1 MVNDNDDNNN
11 INDNI
16 PNYLDLKDKRIKIY
30 FSRRKELKYLMKN
43 INSRLDNSSQTFFL
57 TLYYMDLI
65 FTNNNLEK
73 IFYSHFYEW
82 NNYAIYN
89 DIQKNNYVLL
99 SLACLIIASKY
110 NENDPHVPSLSSY
123 INLLYEYSQRKYIF
137 NLPSIYLA
145 EVVVLKIL
153 KYKLNYYSV
162 YHYLLFFFTHGII
175 FKDTIKNSKYFQKAS
190 ERKILE
196 KIYIKSREIIDW
208 IIDDEK
214 FFNYYL
220 GKDNYIF
227 VVVLFLWSIEFI
239 LDININDKE
248 NIFKLCYN
256 INISESKKR
265 KIYDIINNWNN
276 AHKKKNNMA
285 SSIKTKSINN
295 KNSNEENKN
304 LISQQSTRNNNPK
317 YLINYSK
324 TLSSIKQGKVQQSQ
338 NLNNEDNFFKFYN
351 GLIQDELEK
360 FNSNYPTNNKFGYPT
375 SSKFKIYLKEAN
387 KNYKSNISYGP
398 NKRVYLNSNK
408 NLDNYELNNQKN
420 NNNTQ
425 KNICIN
431 SNNINSSKNLAPM
444 RLDFKK
450 EPIDNKK
457 KDNINNYTSNN
468 IQNKEIVNYTSSKE
482 IKIVSSKKRSLI
494 DIEPSF
500 TFNFEPRPSTNII
513 SKTKNKELFG
523 DEPKDFILF
532 SNQHFPKNDN
542 NLIKPEKT
550 NLFNNYKEY
559 AIKKSQ
565 NNRKN
570 NTDLK
575 YGGKSSDLTSAI
587 FSKYT
592 KNSNSVEHEPK
603 DNIKREINKK
613 YYIENGKGYIVDNKY
628 NNPRTIIIN
637 NNININNY
645 IDKNSIKQKDF
656 SKSNKQLFL
665 FHKNNM
671 NILFDNSS
679 NNDSIQKSI
688 SNFSSQ
694 KKIKQNKDNIISNKA
709 FDSQNKF
716 C

>member
-1 MVNDNDDNNN
+1 
-11 INDNI
+11 
-16 PNYLDLKDKRIKIY
+16 
-30 FSRRKELKYLMKN
+30 
-43 INSRLDNSSQTFFL
+43 
-57 TLYYMDLI
+57 
-65 FTNNNLEK
+65 
-73 IFYSHFYEW
+73 
-82 NNYAIYN
+82 
-89 DIQKNNYVLL
+89 
-99 SLACLIIASKY
+99 
-110 NENDPHVPSLSSY
+110 
-123 INLLYEYSQRKYIF
+123 
-137 NLPSIYLA
+137 
-145 EVVVLKIL
+145 
-153 KYKLNYYSV
+153 
-162 YHYLLFFFTHGII
+162 
-175 FKDTIKNSKYFQKAS
+175 
-190 ERKILE
+190 
-196 KIYIKSREIIDW
+196 
-208 IIDDEK
+208 
-214 FFNYYL
+214 
-220 GKDNYIF
+220 
-227 VVVLFLWSIEFI
+227 
-239 LDININDKE
+239 
-248 NIFKLCYN
+248 
-256 INISESKKR
+256 
-265 KIYDIINNWNN
+265 
-276 AHKKKNNMA
+276 
-285 SSIKTKSINN
+285 
-295 KNSNEENKN
+295 
-304 LISQQSTRNNNPK
+304 
-317 YLINYSK
+317 
-324 TLSSIKQGKVQQSQ
+324 
-338 NLNNEDNFFKFYN
+338 
-351 GLIQDELEK
+351 
-360 FNSNYPTNNKFGYPT
+360 
-375 SSKFKIYLKEAN
+375 
-387 KNYKSNISYGP
+387 
-398 NKRVYLNSNK
+398 
-408 NLDNYELNNQKN
+408 
-420 NNNTQ
+420 
-425 KNICIN
+425 
-431 SNNINSSKNLAPM
+431 M

-468 IQNKEIVNYTSSKE
+468 IQNKEIVNNTSSKE

-523 DEPKDFILF
+523 DEPKDFILL

-575 YGGKSSDLTSAI
+575 YGEKSSDLTSAI

-645 IDKNSIKQKDF
+645 VDKNSIKQKDF